1 MTLMRQIITDRK
13 ICENQFDLCHLCSIE
28 TVIIQIN
35 NLLKLVKQRSETNL
49 FQNNIT

>member
-13 ICENQFDLCHLCSIE
+13 ICENQFDLRHLCSIE

-35 NLLKLVKQRSETNL
+35 ILT
-49 FQNNIT
+49 